1 MTHEEIKQNLLEADN
16 IIKMLKDIER
26 IRLRPLID
34 TIHRY
39 THFND
44 HDEKCIN
51 YEDGNC
57 EDIMYY
63 TLLAKQLKA
72 INSEAR
78 FIEGTTE
85 RSMAALSEISEFVS
99 NYNANSFYDKLKNDD
114 DKAPCLPDE

>member
-1 MTHEEIKQNLLEADN
+1 MTHEEIKQNLLKADS
-16 IIKMLKDIER
+16 IIDMLQAIER

-44 HDEKCIN
+44 HGEKCIN

-78 FIEGTTE
+78 LIEATTE